1 MRRRQQPE
9 PWRKGLVAYGD
20 AAVQGEL
27 FMKFIALAV
36 AAVLA
41 VASPSAAQQAPASQA
56 LHVRGET
63 TFVHAGRL
71 LADPQSGVV
80 LRDKTLVIVGNRIT
94 EIRDGFVGEG
104 PAVVDL
110 RDSFVL
116 PGLIDSHVHLTGEQN
131 PNSRL
136 EAVTRDAADSAMVG
150 AGFARKTLMAGFT
163 TVADLG
169 GANDAVFALRDGI
182 ARGDV
187 PGPRVIASGSS
198 VSIHGGHGDTNGY
211 RDDILHLMSPES
223 ICSGAED
230 CMRAVRT
237 QVRAG
242 ADIIKIT
249 ATGGVL
255 SNTAA
260 GLAQQF
266 TEAELAAIVEVAH
279 RMGRQVTAHAH
290 GVDGINAF
298 LRAGGDSIEH
308 GTFLDAESIRL
319 FRREGV
325 YLVPTLLAG
334 DFVARIASGPNNFF
348 TPAQT
353 AKALEAGPKMLDMA
367 RRAHEG
373 GVRIAFGTDTGV
385 SAHGDN
391 AQEFAL
397 LVRAGLTPLE
407 AIQAATTVAAAHLQI
422 SGDAGLIAPG
432 RSADIVA
439 VQGDPLADV
448 ATLER
453 MAFVMKG
460 GVVYRND

>member
-1 MRRRQQPE
+1 MRVF
-9 PWRKGLVAYGD
+9 GL
-20 AAVQGEL
+20 
-27 FMKFIALAV
+27 ALAALMLCGV
-36 AAVLA
+36 TAVSA
-41 VASPSAAQQAPASQA
+41 QTPATTVVSPSERT
-56 LHVRGET
+56 V
-63 TFVHAGRL
+63 FVQVGRV
-71 LADPQSGVV
+71 LADPANGVV
-80 LRDKTLVIVGNRIT
+80 LRNKTLVIRGGQVV

-104 PAVVDL
+104 EIVDL
-110 RDSFVL
+110 RDEFVL
-116 PGLIDSHVHLTGEQN
+116 PGLIDSHVHLTSQQN
-131 PNSRL
+131 PNARL
-136 EAVTRDAADSAMVG
+136 MAVTETAADRAILG
-150 AGFARKTLMAGFT
+150 AGYARVTLMAGFT

-169 GANDAVFALRDGI
+169 GSNDAVFALRDGI

-187 PGPRVIASGSS
+187 VGPRVIASGSS
-198 VSIHGGHGDTNGY
+198 VSIHGGHGDVNGY
-211 RDDILHLMSPES
+211 TEDVMHVLSS
-223 ICSGAED
+223 TSVCSGPED

-266 TEAELAAIVEVAH
+266 TDAELAAIVEAGH

-308 GTFLDAESIRL
+308 GTYLDDASIRL

-334 DFVARIASGPNNFF
+334 DFVARVASSPENFF

-353 AKALEAGPKMLDMA
+353 AKALEAGPRMLDMA

-373 GVRIAFGTDTGV
+373 GVRIAFGTDSGV

-407 AIQAATTVAAAHLQI
+407 AIQSATVSAAAHLRI
-422 SGDAGLIAPG
+422 SDRAGRIAAGMPADLIAV
-432 RSADIVA
+432 S
-439 VQGDPLADV
+439 GDPLSDV
-448 ATLER
+448 TVLEQVQ
-453 MAFVMKG
+453 FVMKG
-460 GVVYRND
+460 GVVYRAD

>member
-1 MRRRQQPE
+1 
-9 PWRKGLVAYGD
+9 
-20 AAVQGEL
+20 
-27 FMKFIALAV
+27 MKFIVSLLAAAAAL
-36 AAVLA
+36 LA
-41 VASPSAAQQAPASQA
+41 TSAAAQAPAVAPVSPA
-56 LHVRGET
+56 EGTV
-63 TFVHAGRL
+63 FVQVGRL
-71 LADPQSGVV
+71 LAEPQTGVV
-80 LRDKTLVIVGNRIT
+80 QRDKTLVIRGNHVV
-94 EIRDGFVGEG
+94 EVRDGFVSGTG
-104 PAVVDL
+104 NGDRVVDL

-116 PGLIDSHVHLTGEQN
+116 PGLIDSHVHLTHQQN
-131 PNSRL
+131 PNQRL
-136 EAVTRDAADSAMVG
+136 EGMTQSSADQAIRG
-150 AGFARKTLMAGFT
+150 ALYARRTLMAGFT

-169 GANDAVFALRDGI
+169 ADNDAIFALRDGI
-182 ARGDV
+182 AAGEI
-187 PGPRVIASGSS
+187 PGPRVIASGSA
-198 VSIHGGHGDTNGY
+198 VSIHGGHADINGY
-211 RDDILHLMSPES
+211 RDDIMHLLSSES
-223 ICSGAED
+223 VCSGPED

-237 QVRAG
+237 QVRSG

-266 TEAELAAIVEVAH
+266 TDAELAAIVEVAH

-308 GTFLDAESIRL
+308 GTYLDADSIRL

-334 DFVARIASGPNNFF
+334 DFVARVAASPDNFF

-353 AKALEAGPKMLDMA
+353 AKALEVGPRMLDMA

-373 GVRIAFGTDTGV
+373 GVRIAFGTDSGV

-407 AIQAATTVAAAHLQI
+407 AIQAATVTAAAHLRI
-422 SGDAGLIAPG
+422 SGEAGRIAVGMPADLIAV
-432 RSADIVA
+432 S
-439 VQGDPLADV
+439 GDPLSDV
-448 ATLER
+448 TTLEHVR
-453 MAFVMKG
+453 FVMKG
-460 GVVYRND
+460 GVVYRDQ

>member
-1 MRRRQQPE
+1 
-9 PWRKGLVAYGD
+9 
-20 AAVQGEL
+20 
-27 FMKFIALAV
+27 MKRFGIALA
-36 AAVLA
+36 ALMASAVGA
-41 VASPSAAQQAPASQA
+41 QAQQSPTGVGVSS
-56 LHVRGET
+56 EPTT
-63 TFVHAGRL
+63 TFVEAGRL
-71 LADPQSGVV
+71 LADPSNGVV
-80 LRDKTLVIVGNRIT
+80 QRGKTLVIRGNRVV
-94 EIRDGFVGEG
+94 EVRDGFVGDPSQG
-104 PAVVDL
+104 KVVDL
-110 RDSFVL
+110 RDAFVL
-116 PGLIDSHVHLTGEQN
+116 PGLIDSHVHLTGQQN

-136 EAVTRDAADSAMVG
+136 EEVTLSDADQAMVG
-150 AGFARKTLMAGFT
+150 ARYARRTLMAGFT

-169 GANDAVFALRDGI
+169 ASNEAIFALRN
-182 ARGDV
+182 AVKTGDV
-187 PGPRVIASGSS
+187 PGPRIIASGSS
-198 VSIHGGHGDTNGY
+198 VSIHGGHGDINGY
-211 RDDILHLMSPES
+211 RDDVMHLLSSES
-223 ICSGAED
+223 ICSGPED

-260 GLAQQF
+260 GLGQQF
-266 TEAELAAIVEVAH
+266 SDPELTAIVDSAH

-308 GTFLDAESIRL
+308 GTYLDDQSIRL
-319 FRREGV
+319 FKSNGAW
-325 YLVPTLLAG
+325 LVPTLLAG

-373 GVRIAFGTDTGV
+373 GVKIAFGTDSGV

-407 AIQAATTVAAAHLQI
+407 AIQAATVSAAAHLRI
-422 SGDAGLIAPG
+422 SNEAGRIAVGMP
-432 RSADIVA
+432 ADIVA
-439 VQGDPLADV
+439 VQGDPLTDV
-448 ATLER
+448 TTLEH

-460 GVVYRND
+460 GVVYVR

>member
-1 MRRRQQPE
+1 MVAQLFKEHFVKSGPLIA
-9 PWRKGLVAYGD
+9 GL
-20 AAVQGEL
+20 L
-27 FMKFIALAV
+27 WFAV
-36 AAVLA
+36 AGSV
-41 VASPSAAQQAPASQA
+41 AAQTPAATAVSPGA
-56 LHVRGET
+56 RT
-63 TFVHAGRL
+63 TFVQAGRL
-71 LADPQSGVV
+71 LADPATGVV
-80 LRDKTLVIVGNRIT
+80 QRDKTLVITGNRIV

-104 PAVVDL
+104 DVVDL
-110 RDSFVL
+110 RDQFVL
-116 PGLIDSHVHLTGEQN
+116 PGLIDSHVHLTSQQN
-131 PNSRL
+131 PNGRL
-136 EAVTRDAADSAMVG
+136 ETVTQSNATQAMVG
-150 AGFARKTLMAGFT
+150 AGYARKTLMAGFT

-169 GANDAVFALRDGI
+169 GDNESVFALRDAI
-182 ARGDV
+182 RRGDV
-187 PGPRVIASGSS
+187 PGPRVIAAGSS
-198 VSIHGGHGDTNGY
+198 VSIHGGHGDINGY
-211 RDDILHLMSPES
+211 RDDIMHLLTNES
-223 ICSGAED
+223 VCSGPED
-230 CMRAVRT
+230 CMRAVRL

-266 TEAELAAIVEVAH
+266 TDAELAAIVEVAH

-308 GTFLDAESIRL
+308 GTYLDDESIRL
-319 FRREGV
+319 FRREGT

-334 DFVARIASGPNNFF
+334 DFVARIASGPANFF
-348 TPAQT
+348 TPAQS

-367 RRAHEG
+367 RRAHAG

-407 AIQAATTVAAAHLQI
+407 AVQAATVVAAEHLKIAHE
-422 SGDAGLIAPG
+422 AGRIAVGMP
-432 RSADIVA
+432 ADLVA
-439 VQGDPLADV
+439 VAGDPLSDV
-448 ATLER
+448 TTLEHV
-453 MAFVMKG
+453 AFVMKG
-460 GVVYRND
+460 GVVYRDE

>member
-1 MRRRQQPE
+1 
-9 PWRKGLVAYGD
+9 
-20 AAVQGEL
+20 
-27 FMKFIALAV
+27 MKRFGIALA
-36 AAVLA
+36 ALMASAVGA
-41 VASPSAAQQAPASQA
+41 EAQQSPTGVGVSS
-56 LHVRGET
+56 EPTT
-63 TFVHAGRL
+63 TFVEAGRL
-71 LADPQSGVV
+71 LTDPSNGVV
-80 LRDKTLVIVGNRIT
+80 QRGKTLVIRGNQVV
-94 EIRDGFVGEG
+94 EVRDGFVGDPSQG
-104 PAVVDL
+104 KVVDL
-110 RDSFVL
+110 REAFVL
-116 PGLIDSHVHLTGEQN
+116 PGLIDSHVHLTGQQN

-136 EAVTRDAADSAMVG
+136 EEVTLSDADQAMVG
-150 AGFARKTLMAGFT
+150 ARYARRTLMAGFT

-169 GANDAVFALRDGI
+169 ASNEAIFALRN
-182 ARGDV
+182 AVKTGDV
-187 PGPRVIASGSS
+187 PGPRIIASGSS
-198 VSIHGGHGDTNGY
+198 VSIHGGHGDINGY
-211 RDDILHLMSPES
+211 RDDVMHLLSSES
-223 ICSGAED
+223 ICSGPED

-260 GLAQQF
+260 GLGQQF
-266 TEAELAAIVEVAH
+266 SDPELTAIVDSAH

-308 GTFLDAESIRL
+308 GTYLDDQSIRL
-319 FRREGV
+319 FKSNGAW
-325 YLVPTLLAG
+325 LVPTLLAG
-334 DFVARIASGPNNFF
+334 DFVARIASGPDNFF

-373 GVRIAFGTDTGV
+373 GVKIAFGTDSGV

-407 AIQAATTVAAAHLQI
+407 AIQAATVGAAEHLRI
-422 SGDAGLIAPG
+422 SNEAGKIAPG
-432 RSADIVA
+432 MPADIVA
-439 VQGDPLADV
+439 VAGDPLSDV
-448 ATLER
+448 TELER
-453 MAFVMKG
+453 MRFVMKS
-460 GVVYRND
+460 GVVYRAD